1 MQYVTSCLSGM
12 DLVITTIQTSVFLTA
27 QPYPYQYFQLPSLIH
42 LREI

>member
-12 DLVITTIQTSVFLTA
+12 DLVITIQTSVFLTA
-27 QPYPYQYFQLPSLIH
+27 QPYAYQYFQLPSLIH